1 MQTENIN
8 DKESILARLEKVDF
22 NALTPTKGREST
34 LMMKVDEEVH
44 DIFKIIAHRRGMSI
58 KAMGNKCVLN
68 FLKRC
73 KQDLEEGY

>member
-1 MQTENIN
+1 MQTKNAN
-8 DKESILARLEKVDF
+8 NKESILARLEKIDF
-22 NALTPTKGREST
+22 NALTPEEEKKST
-34 LMMKVDEEVH
+34 LMMKVDKEVH

-58 KAMGNKCVLN
+58 LAMGNKCVLN

>member
-44 DIFKIIAHRRGMSI
+44 DIFKIIAQRRGMSL

>member
-1 MQTENIN
+1 MQIENIN

-22 NALTPTKGREST
+22 DALTPTKEREST
-34 LMMKVDEEVH
+34 LMMKVDKDVH
-44 DIFKIIAHRRGMSI
+44 ETFKAIANRRGMSV